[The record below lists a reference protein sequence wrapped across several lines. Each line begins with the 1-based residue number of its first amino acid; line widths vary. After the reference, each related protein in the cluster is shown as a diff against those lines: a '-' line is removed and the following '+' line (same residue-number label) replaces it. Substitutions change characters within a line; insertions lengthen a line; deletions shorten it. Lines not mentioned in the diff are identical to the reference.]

1 MSFKIQ
7 NMRNSA
13 IIMIAFIATGISLPF
28 PLTAQF
34 KSDPKKIDSGYAEV
48 NNTKLY
54 YEIIGKGE
62 PLILIHGSFGDRRF
76 WDLQFTELS
85 KKYKVLRFDLRGFGR
100 SALPKENE
108 IYRDA
113 DDLNALI
120 DFLGIKKAHLCG
132 LSFGSFVVFDFAL
145 SHPDKCLS
153 LIPIGPRVAG
163 DDLDEYKTPNVD
175 TLRPIIVKV
184 TDIAKTKGAKEATD
198 YLWTGDHAMGK
209 AVATTRTRHALLK
222 MGYEYS
228 WWRYL
233 HGNKREFAF
242 PMAIKKLNEIKT
254 PTLIVTAEYD
264 LALCKDVAA
273 IIAKEI
279 PGAKL
284 VSIKGAGHI
293 MNMDQPKEFNKIISK
308 FIDHIQK

>member
-1 MSFKIQ
+1 
-7 NMRNSA
+7 MRNIA
-13 IIMIAFIATGISLPF
+13 ITTIAFIATVISLPLL
-28 PLTAQF
+28 PNAQS
-34 KSDPKKIDSGYAEV
+34 KNDPGSSDSGYAEV
-48 NNTKLY
+48 NKTKLY
-54 YEIIGKGE
+54 YEIAGKGE
-62 PLILIHGSFGDRRF
+62 PLVLIHGSFGDRRF
-76 WDLQFTELS
+76 WDLQFYDLS
-85 KKYKVLRFDLRGFGR
+85 KKFKVLRYDLRGFGR

-108 IYRDA
+108 VYRDS

-120 DFLGIKKAHLCG
+120 DFLGIKKAHVCG
-132 LSFGSFVVFDFAL
+132 LSFGSFIVFDFGL

-175 TLRPIIVKV
+175 TLRAIISKV
-184 TDIAKTKGAKEATD
+184 TEIIKSKGAKEATD
-198 YLWTGDHAMGK
+198 YLWTGDHGMAK
-209 AVATTRTRHALLK
+209 TVVTTRTRHALLK

-242 PMAIKKLNEIKT
+242 PMAIKKLNEIRI

-264 LALCKDVAA
+264 LDLCKNVAA
-273 IIAKEI
+273 IMAKEI

-284 VSIKGAGHI
+284 VSIKKAGHI
-293 MNMDQPKEFNKIISK
+293 MNMDQPEGFNKIISK
-308 FIDHIQK
+308 FIDAIK